1 MIKKSVSI
9 YIGILLAFSSCDYL
23 DVKPAGQVI
32 PETVT
37 EYRALITRGYDAY
50 PPFKNLLSARA
61 DETFPYAKSYSAYG
75 DYISIALW
83 NEVNPG
89 DYTPAYP
96 WTMMYN
102 TIFYANSV
110 IENIDDAKIDSKDDT
125 REQLKAEALLMRA
138 YAHFQLVNLYAA
150 PYSNTTAA
158 TERGIPLS
166 LKIDIEQKYIPQ
178 TVEVVYKQIL
188 SDIRE
193 GGELMKVEQQ
203 PVETRYRFS
212 RRAAKALEARVQL
225 YRGDWQAALNA
236 AESLMPCE
244 LEDMNAADYVSP
256 YKYDSKEAIMTL
268 DKVTDRYF
276 IKGSLYIIA
285 NLADKYN
292 KTEDRR
298 FVDYYIESDGQY
310 WPKKGHGDNVRMTF
324 RNGEVY
330 LIAAE
335 AAAHLDG
342 QLDVSKNYLKQLMKN
357 RLTTEYYSQKAVEV
371 DKMNQE
377 QLLAEIADERARELA
392 LEGHRW
398 FDLRRTTRPEIIK
411 EYIDQDGVKQTAVLQ
426 KDDLRYTIRFPKEA
440 TANNPEL
447 K

>member
-1 MIKKSVSI
+1 M
-9 YIGILLAFSSCDYL
+9 
-23 DVKPAGQVI
+23 
-32 PETVT
+32 
-37 EYRALITRGYDAY
+37 
-50 PPFKNLLSARA
+50 
-61 DETFPYAKSYSAYG
+61 
-75 DYISIALW
+75 
-83 NEVNPG
+83 
-89 DYTPAYP
+89 
-96 WTMMYN
+96 
-102 TIFYANSV
+102 
-110 IENIDDAKIDSKDDT
+110 
-125 REQLKAEALLMRA
+125 
-138 YAHFQLVNLYAA
+138 
-150 PYSNTTAA
+150 
-158 TERGIPLS
+158 
-166 LKIDIEQKYIPQ
+166 
-178 TVEVVYKQIL
+178 
-188 SDIRE
+188 
-193 GGELMKVEQQ
+193 
-203 PVETRYRFS
+203 
-212 RRAAKALEARVQL
+212 
-225 YRGDWQAALNA
+225 
-236 AESLMPCE
+236 
-244 LEDMNAADYVSP
+244 
-256 YKYDSKEAIMTL
+256 
-268 DKVTDRYF
+268 
-276 IKGSLYIIA
+276 
-285 NLADKYN
+285 ADKYK